1 MNRLIETRDPLK
13 YRHWALP
20 VEVTDG
26 VGRTYRSNYDAQ
38 GNLLWEEDPLG
49 RKKHYQYDPEGWVV
63 RMT

>member
-1 MNRLIETRDPLK
+1 MK